1 MTFWSAQYDVNS
13 KDPKRGFRFKITF
26 EGLNGAADIV
36 WFAKKVGKP
45 SFTITESKHSYLNH
59 NFYFPGRVEWEP
71 ISMTLVDP
79 VSPGAVAQTNA
90 LVVSSG
96 YKVPGSATDLDTIS
110 KGKSNASIGNIQ
122 IDQIDADG
130 EVVESWSLKNVFVK
144 SLKFG
149 ELAYESDDL
158 LEIELELRYDWAV
171 CTIGTNADGARLNL
185 ANIDGVG
192 DSKKFYDT
200 NQ

>member
-1 MTFWSAQYDVNS
+1 MATFWSKQYGREDR
-13 KDPKRGFRFKITF
+13 DPKRGFRFKITF
-26 EGLNGAADIV
+26 EGLNDGEIV

-45 SFTITESKHSYLNH
+45 GFSITEVGHSYLNH
-59 NFYFPGRVEWEP
+59 KFYFPGRVEWEP

-96 YKVPGSATDLDTIS
+96 YQVPGSATDLQTIS

-130 EVVESWSLKNVFVK
+130 AVVESWSLKNVFVK

-149 ELAYESDDL
+149 ELAYESDEL
-158 LEIELELRYDWAV
+158 IEIELELRYDWAV
-171 CTIGTNADGARLNL
+171 CEIGDDVDGARQL
-185 ANIDGVG
+185 ADQQGV
-192 DSKKFYDT
+192 DPKTFYS
-200 NQ
+200 NN

>member
-45 SFTITESKHSYLNH
+45 SYTITESKHSYLNH
-59 NFYFPGRVEWEP
+59 NFYFPGRVEWES

-90 LVVSSG
+90 IVVASG
-96 YKVPGSATDLDTIS
+96 YQIPGSPADLASIS
-110 KGKSNASIGNIQ
+110 KGKATAAIGVITIEQ
-122 IDQIDADG
+122 IDSNNAPIETWTLRNA
-130 EVVESWSLKNVFVK
+130 FIK
-144 SLKFG
+144 SVKFG
-149 ELAYESDDL
+149 ELAYDNDDL
-158 LEIELELRYDWAV
+158 SEIELELRYDWAV
-171 CTIGTNADGARLNL
+171 CEIGPSADGAKPHTTQGSV
-185 ANIDGVG
+185 DP
-192 DSKKFYDT
+192 KTFYD
-200 NQ
+200 NN